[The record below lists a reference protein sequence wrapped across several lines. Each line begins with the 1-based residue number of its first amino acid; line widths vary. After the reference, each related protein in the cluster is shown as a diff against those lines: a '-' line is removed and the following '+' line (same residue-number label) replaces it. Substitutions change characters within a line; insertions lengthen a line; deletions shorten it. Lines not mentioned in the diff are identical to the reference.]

1 MSGEKENGHWS
12 TEIDEF
18 DINIDHVVY
27 LRELCLDVGMVMV
40 GFGRYDRVSKWMGR
54 EMM

>member
-1 MSGEKENGHWS
+1 MSGDKENGHWS
-12 TEIDEF
+12 TETDEF

-27 LRELCLDVGMVMV
+27 LRELCLDVGMV
-40 GFGRYDRVSKWMGR
+40 GYGRYDTVCKWMGR

>member
-12 TEIDEF
+12 TETDEF

-27 LRELCLDVGMVMV
+27 LRELRLDVGMV
-40 GFGRYDRVSKWMGR
+40 GYGRYDRVCTWMER
-54 EMM
+54 EIM